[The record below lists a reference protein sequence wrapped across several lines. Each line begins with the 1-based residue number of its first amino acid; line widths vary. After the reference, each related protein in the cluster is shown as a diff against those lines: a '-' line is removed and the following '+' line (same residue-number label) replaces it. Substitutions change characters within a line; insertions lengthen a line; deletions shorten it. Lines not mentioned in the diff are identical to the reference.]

1 MHLTPRDLR
10 RQQELEATRAVRRRA
25 AVAAATDLFAQ
36 QGFHATAMAD
46 VAKAAGMSL
55 KALYDAFASK
65 EALFEAVLIDAGER
79 FSVLLEAPAPA
90 EDPVAW
96 LLTFVDRL
104 VELLAANSSA
114 LCLYSRGADGI
125 PASLR
130 SKGVNPFTG
139 FMVRLS
145 EMLATVIR
153 HAQDQGAANK
163 NVRTRGACARD
174 AESGDHRNPASTRSW
189 PISARWCRG
198 PDVHPGSRPFQAS
211 LKAGAAA
218 ALDGRGLGRL
228 DQSRDLLATP
238 RHSCPLGG
246 LPCDKTVAKELGEHL
261 RK

>member
-1 MHLTPRDLR
+1 
-10 RQQELEATRAVRRRA
+10 
-25 AVAAATDLFAQ
+25 
-36 QGFHATAMAD
+36 
-46 VAKAAGMSL
+46 MSL

-163 NVRTRGACARD
+163 NVEPAVLARAMLNLAITETRHRLEAGQSVRD
-174 AESGDHRNPASTRSW
+174 
-189 PISARWCRG
+189 
-198 PDVHPGSRPFQAS
+198 
-211 LKAGAAA
+211 GAAA
-218 ALDGRGLGRL
+218 LTSILAAAL
-228 DQSRDLLATP
+228 SKPA
-238 RHSCPLGG
+238 
-246 LPCDKTVAKELGEHL
+246 
-261 RK
+261 